1 MTAST
6 FDTIQTL
13 AADILSVPRD
23 QITLDASPE
32 TVATWDSLQHLNLV
46 LGLEQAFGV
55 SFEPEEIDQMKTLRQ
70 IVALVDGKR
79 GTST

>member
-13 AADILSVPRD
+13 AADILAVPRD

-32 TVATWDSLQHLNLV
+32 TIGTWDSLQHLNLV
-46 LGLEQAFGV
+46 LGLEQSFGV
-55 SFEPEEIDQMKTLRQ
+55 SFEPEEIDQMKSVRQ

-79 GTST
+79 ASA